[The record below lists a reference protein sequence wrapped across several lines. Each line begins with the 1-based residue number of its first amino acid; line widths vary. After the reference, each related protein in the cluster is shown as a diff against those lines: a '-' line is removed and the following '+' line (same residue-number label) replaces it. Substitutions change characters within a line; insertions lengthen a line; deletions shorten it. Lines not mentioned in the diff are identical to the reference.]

1 MLSIFKRMTKAEKLQ
16 HLAAE
21 LNRKEEFKVGDLVVW
36 KASMKNRRSPDYD
49 APLVVTKVLTEP
61 ITDQERS
68 PGSCYFRE
76 PLDIVLGEV
85 GDDGDL
91 VEHHYDSR
99 RFTLAS

>member
-36 KASMKNRRSPDYD
+36 KASLQNKKSPDYD
-49 APLVVTKVLTEP
+49 EPRVVTQVLSERVL
-61 ITDQERS
+61 DQGGN

-76 PLDIVLGEV
+76 PLDIVLGELD
-85 GDDGDL
+85 DDGDL